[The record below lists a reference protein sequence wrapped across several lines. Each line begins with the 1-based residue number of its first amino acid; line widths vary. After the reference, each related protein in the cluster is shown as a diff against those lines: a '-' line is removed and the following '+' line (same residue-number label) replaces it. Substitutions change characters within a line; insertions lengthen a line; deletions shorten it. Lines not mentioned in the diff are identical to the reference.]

1 LGYVSAETGVPR
13 IEVPIPAKMSEIT
26 RIVVITF
33 LPPVVSAPIRWV
45 AAFWKAIKAGRR
57 WRVYE

>member
-1 LGYVSAETGVPR
+1 VPR

-33 LPPVVSAPIRWV
+33 LPPVVSAPIQWV

-57 WRVYE
+57 LRVYE